1 MRCSSARRDADD
13 PADRAVSFR
22 RPARAIH
29 GAAGLQGGTMNVRAL
44 VAEAIGT
51 FVLVGFGSLA
61 IVTLIA
67 YQGLPPILTVPFGF
81 GLALLA
87 GIAMFGH
94 VSGAHFNPAVTLA
107 AWIDRRMN
115 WMEAVGYV
123 LAQIVGAVS
132 ASIMILLVFGS
143 DAVAGTRTIPAVAAA
158 GDPSGLAVSD
168 LNAFILEMILTT
180 VFIAVILTVTNKAP
194 QVAVLVIP
202 FTLVMI
208 HFVAIPLTGSS
219 VNPIR
224 SLAPAIVS
232 GNYQHLIVYLT
243 APFAGSILGWLI
255 YRYIGLP
262 ENDISVDVEYDDDDL
277 ALDDEDAPAA
287 T

>member
-1 MRCSSARRDADD
+1 
-13 PADRAVSFR
+13 
-22 RPARAIH
+22 
-29 GAAGLQGGTMNVRAL
+29 MNVRAL
-44 VAEAIGT
+44 IAEAIGT

-61 IVTLIA
+61 FVSLIA

-94 VSGAHFNPAVTLA
+94 VSGAHFNPAITLA
-107 AWIDRRMN
+107 AWIDRRMS

-132 ASIMILLVFGS
+132 ASIMILLFFGS

-158 GDPSGLAVSD
+158 GDPSGLTVTD

-180 VFIAVILTVTNKAP
+180 AFIAVILTVTNKAP
-194 QVAVLVIP
+194 QMAVLVIP
-202 FTLVMI
+202 LTLVMI

-219 VNPIR
+219 VNPAR

-232 GNYQHLIVYLT
+232 GNYTHLLVYLT

-255 YRYIGLP
+255 YRFIASP
-262 ENDISVDVEYDDDDL
+262 EDDALVDADYDDL
-277 ALDDEDAPAA
+277 PLDDEDAPAA